1 MAGGFEQIKAW
12 GGCCASLCG
21 ARSRGRKQ
29 KMHQTRQERAKT
41 QREQDRHRQ
50 MQIYPPLQ
58 GSLLSVYAIF
68 PLLQGCHSTPG
79 LSYVKYGLATL
90 HFCAWS
96 WWCCGVLVL
105 VPLCQ
110 HMLLTCCFT
119 SGGARIGP
127 LSSRCPDAD
136 SGRL

>member
-1 MAGGFEQIKAW
+1 MGVVRACVEQKVEEDNRKCIRHDAGKGENAT
-12 GGCCASLCG
+12 
-21 ARSRGRKQ
+21 RKS
-29 KMHQTRQERAKT
+29 
-41 QREQDRHRQ
+41 EQDRHRQ
-50 MQIYPPLQ
+50 MQIYPLLQ
-58 GSLLSVYAIF
+58 GSLLSVYAISS
-68 PLLQGCHSTPG
+68 LLQGSHSTPG

-90 HFCAWS
+90 HFFACS
-96 WWCCGVLVL
+96 WWCELWVLL
-105 VPLCQ
+105 TQ